1 MIAEVVPLRR
11 LPRKLSTLDYTI
23 PTGLLVK
30 PGSLVAIPFR
40 GKKVFGVV
48 IGTKSKTNVP
58 VKMLHNV
65 TETVFSQPLLTP
77 QHLALARALSEQY
90 HAPLGTVMAAQCP
103 PLQPRKLRDIKI
115 SPFPAIKREA
125 GEERYL
131 WYHRPEEKQRWVIA
145 NLTTGTPG
153 QTLIVVPEKWHIRE
167 WQTILSSFVAAEQ
180 IAIITSD
187 ASVKDAF
194 TSYFAVRRGDARVIL
209 GTKTAL
215 FVPFHNLTSVIL
227 DFEHHPSHKNWDQ
240 APRYH
245 AREVAEKLTALSHA
259 SLFVMSHTPSVTS
272 AVRLQNHP
280 AMRSGDTQNIVIA
293 NLGEEQ
299 QKKNYSIW
307 SDAAYDGIQKAIQE
321 RKDIVIFNH
330 RRGAHTSIVC
340 QGCGRAVRCP
350 NCSLPLIHH
359 EHANILACHPCHL
372 TQPMVSTCAFCRGPS
387 MKLLGVGAEQVTNE
401 LKKILHDHPYHIITI
416 EGETTPASLPVDAPV
431 AIIGTSRA
439 LPFIRFG
446 RVGTVCIIDADS
458 YLTIPEFHA
467 SEEFLGFIRDIHYAI
482 PRTAMLYLQT
492 REPYRSLITALV
504 TGALGGWYREELSL
518 RRALHYPPFWSI
530 LKLSY
535 GAATREETEKTAALV
550 FAKLTALTKD
560 ERSAIL
566 TPPYLTH
573 PPRKMNQYG
582 VVLLVRMPPEEAKI
596 HFSNILEK
604 LNLAVGWKIDVNPLQ
619 LLS

>member
-11 LPRKLSTLDYTI
+11 LPRKLSTLDYKI
-23 PTGLLVK
+23 PTGLSVK

-48 IGTKSKTNVP
+48 IGTKTKITVPKT
-58 VKMLHNV
+58 MLQNI
-65 TETVFSQPLLTP
+65 TEAVFLEPLLAS
-77 QHLALARALSEQY
+77 QHLALARSISEHYQT
-90 HAPLGTVMAAQCP
+90 PLGTVMAAQCP

-115 SPFPAIKREA
+115 SPFSAIKRKV

-131 WYHRPEEKQRWVIA
+131 WYHQPEEKQRWVIA
-145 NLTTGTPG
+145 NLSASTPG

-167 WQTILSSFVAAEQ
+167 WQIILSSFVAAEQ
-180 IAIITSD
+180 IAVITSD

-194 TSYFAVRRGDARVIL
+194 TSYFTARNGEARVIL

-215 FVPFHNLTSVIL
+215 FAPFHNLTSVIL

-245 AREVAEKLTALSHA
+245 AGEVAGQLAALSHA

-280 AMRSGDTQNIVIA
+280 AMRSGDTQNIVVA
-293 NLGEEQ
+293 DLKEER
-299 QKKNYSIW
+299 QKKNYGVW
-307 SDAAYDGIQKAIQE
+307 SDTAAGGLQKALLE
-321 RKDIVIFNH
+321 RKDIVVFNH
-330 RRGAHTSIVC
+330 RRGAHTSVVC
-340 QGCGRAVRCP
+340 QDCGRAARCP

-372 TQPMVSTCAFCRGPS
+372 TQPMVATCAFCHGPS
-387 MKLLGVGAEQVTNE
+387 MKFLGVGTEQVANE
-401 LKKILHDHPYHIITI
+401 LTKILHGHPYHMITI
-416 EGETTPASLPVDAPV
+416 EGETIPASLPVDKPV

-439 LPFIRFG
+439 FPFIRFG
-446 RVGTVCIIDADS
+446 RVGAVCIIDADN
-458 YLTIPEFHA
+458 YLSIPEFHA
-467 SEEFLGFIRDIHYAI
+467 SEEFLGFIRDIHYAM
-482 PRTAMLYLQT
+482 PRAATLYLQT
-492 REPYRSLITALV
+492 REPYRPLITALK

-535 GAATREETEKTAALV
+535 LAQTREETEKTATLV
-550 FAKLTALTKD
+550 FAKLKMLTKD
-560 ERSAIL
+560 KRSVML
-566 TPPYLTH
+566 TPPYGIH
-573 PPRKMNQYG
+573 PPRKINQHG

-596 HFSNILEK
+596 HFPNMLEK